1 MKASTDDIAWFWE
14 EAEKALG
21 ISWYKRYSQTLNLD
35 KGIKWPKWFSG
46 GRLNAV
52 CSAVEKWSR
61 QPDAAERTALIWESE
76 DGKQNGS
83 PILLY
88 IKKVARAAAGFKKQ
102 GISKG
107 DVIAIYM
114 PMIPQTVIAM
124 LAAAKIGAVFS
135 PVFQATGPMRQPR
148 DSALP
153 EQKFLSRQMPFC
165 EGERRS
171 V

>member
-1 MKASTDDIAWFWE
+1 MAEKAVWQPDPEFVKATRLFQWMTALGFSDYDDFLKASTDDIAWFWE

-88 IKKVARAAAGFKKQ
+88 IKK
-102 GISKG
+102 
-107 DVIAIYM
+107 
-114 PMIPQTVIAM
+114 
-124 LAAAKIGAVFS
+124 S
-135 PVFQATGPMRQPR
+135 PVRQQALKNK
-148 DSALP
+148 AY
-153 EQKFLSRQMPFC
+153 QKGMSLRFTCR
-165 EGERRS
+165 
-171 V
+171 